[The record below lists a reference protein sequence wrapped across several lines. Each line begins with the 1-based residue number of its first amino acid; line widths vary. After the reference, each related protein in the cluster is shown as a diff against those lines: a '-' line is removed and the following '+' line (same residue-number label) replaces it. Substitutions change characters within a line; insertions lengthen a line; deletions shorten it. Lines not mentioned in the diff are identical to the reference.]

1 MSSSPPPESHPG
13 ASGQPAP
20 SQEKMAANTRPADPL
35 PPVQPQ
41 GVPAPR
47 PTEQTAPIF
56 GSSQRERMQPCRK
69 ESGQIL
75 PPLELS
81 PPSFDRNV
89 YRRGLD
95 PFVIGVVVGAVTA
108 IIGFLIG
115 LLYFLLT

>member
-20 SQEKMAANTRPADPL
+20 SQEKMAANTRPDPL